1 MKNKT
6 KLKPVWM
13 TKEAIKSVKMK
24 HRAWSKYMRTRD
36 HIHYIYF
43 CRARNSATRE
53 CRKARKQFENKI
65 AEEQNPKVFYKYVNS
80 RRKVNTGITK
90 LQDENGEITENNQ
103 NKAEILNNY
112 FHSVFVK
119 EDKSSLP
126 N

>member
-1 MKNKT
+1 M
-6 KLKPVWM
+6 
-13 TKEAIKSVKMK
+13 
-24 HRAWSKYMRTRD
+24 
-36 HIHYIYF
+36 
-43 CRARNSATRE
+43 
-53 CRKARKQFENKI
+53 
-65 AEEQNPKVFYKYVNS
+65 NS

-126 N
+126 NLEDRSKGNSVSDIEN